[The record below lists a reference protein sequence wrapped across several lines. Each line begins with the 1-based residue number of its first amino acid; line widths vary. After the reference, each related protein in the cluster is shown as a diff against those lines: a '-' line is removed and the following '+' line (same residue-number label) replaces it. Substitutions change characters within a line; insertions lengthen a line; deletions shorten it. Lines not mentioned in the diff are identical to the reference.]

1 LRRSAYNAGAF
12 QIDGS
17 RLMFFDW
24 WRQQLLELLPSGLAR
39 ALARRTDAVILELE
53 PETARLLVRRDG
65 AVALMRQAKADETG
79 FRELGQAL
87 ATIEDLPAFV
97 ILRLPPASVLRKP
110 VSLPLAAKRN
120 LKTVLGFEMDRET
133 PFARDEVYW
142 DFAVRH
148 EDKAAG
154 RVYVDLFIVP
164 RAVADPVVDNLRAAG
179 IAVDGVEIGEE
190 VKGAAVIKLAP
201 AQRWHW
207 LTGDRP
213 LLALTASAGVLFLLA
228 ILTPFIRQEFA
239 LSSANSTIEAL
250 SGPAEAAGSLRQSI
264 DQSSGA
270 AGVIGRERE
279 RTGNLLETLAA
290 VTKLLPDDS
299 HLTALTLREGHLTIT
314 GVSPSAAHLIDVFA
328 KSSAFR
334 NPTFESPVVQSEKGH
349 LEAFTISVTLVGTAG
364 S

>member
-1 LRRSAYNAGAF
+1 
-12 QIDGS
+12 
-17 RLMFFDW
+17 MFFDW
-24 WRQQLLELLPSGLAR
+24 WRQQLLELLPSGVAR
-39 ALARRTDAVILELE
+39 AIARRADAVILDLDR
-53 PETARLLVRRDG
+53 ETAKLLVRRDG
-65 AVALMRQAKADETG
+65 AIALMRQARADETG
-79 FRELGQAL
+79 FRELSQAL
-87 ATIEDLPAFV
+87 ATIEDLPSSV
-97 ILRLPPASVLRKP
+97 ILRLPPATALRKA

-142 DFAVRH
+142 DFIVDR

-164 RAVADPVVDNLRAAG
+164 RAVADPVVDNLRAVG
-179 IAVDGVEIGEE
+179 IAIDGVEIGGESNA
-190 VKGAAVIKLAP
+190 GSIIRFAP
-201 AQRWHW
+201 ARRWQW

-213 LLALTASAGVLFLLA
+213 LLGLTVGAAVLFLLA
-228 ILTPFIRQEFA
+228 LLTPFIRQELA
-239 LSSANSTIEAL
+239 LSAANSAIEVL
-250 SGPAEAAGSLRQSI
+250 SSQAETAGSLRQSI

-270 AGVIGRERE
+270 AGVIGRERVH
-279 RTGNLLETLAA
+279 TGNLLGTLAA

-299 HLTALTLREGHLTIT
+299 HLTALTLRDGHLTIT

-334 NPTFESPVVQSEKGH
+334 DPTFESPVTQSDKGR
-349 LEAFTISVTLVGTAG
+349 LETFTISATLAGTAG